1 MYVRDAEQLPS
12 GAQIHVIKDFPIDAH
27 WVHLRLRAHAP
38 TGGRQREGGARAGGG
53 GEGIGDALATGCM
66 PAGTAVTSECAC
78 VRACV
83 RACMCAMWG
92 GV

>member
-38 TGGRQREGGARAGGG
+38 TGGRQREGGAREGGG
-53 GEGIGDALATGCM
+53 RCSSDRLHAGRDGCDFR
-66 PAGTAVTSECAC
+66 VC